1 MRRAFLLRALA
12 LFMVHAVAGCYQEA
26 GGSPW
31 STEPEISPLPARR
44 SDRALALRATSSLP
58 LTMIAPTSPA
68 DAPATPTRSAA
79 EQGQS
84 FITPGGPEIP
94 SRSAGGRSGFT
105 TFSLPTHTPTARP
118 PTVDEV
124 SEECV
129 HTVLGGDT
137 LYDIAIDHGTT
148 VNAMIKAN
156 PSLSRDNTM
165 IRPGQ
170 RLVIASCPEL
180 QGRFDEPTPLPP
192 PDTPVPLV
200 VVTSL
205 PEGYRMH
212 VVSSGDTLYSI
223 ALTYGRTTSALIDAN
238 DLLDPDRLEVGQ
250 EILIPPRN

>member
-12 LFMVHAVAGCYQEA
+12 ILMVYALAGCYQEA

-31 STEPEISPLPARR
+31 SSEPEITPLPARR
-44 SDRALALRATSSLP
+44 SERSLALRATSSLP
-58 LTMIAPTSPA
+58 LTVIAPTSPA
-68 DAPATPTRSAA
+68 DAPATPTLSADA
-79 EQGQS
+79 GGQD

-94 SRSAGGRSGFT
+94 SRQAGGGSGFT
-105 TFSLPTHTPTARP
+105 TFSLPTHTPTPRP

-124 SEECV
+124 SPECV

-137 LYDIAIDHGTT
+137 LYDIAIDNDTS
-148 VNAMIKAN
+148 VNAMIAAN

-180 QGRFDEPTPLPP
+180 QDRYAEPTPLPRP
-192 PDTPVPLV
+192 VTPVPLV

-205 PEGYRMH
+205 PEGYRLH

-223 ALTYGRTTSALIDAN
+223 ALNYGRTTSALIEAN
-238 DLLDPDRLEVGQ
+238 ELTDPDRLEVGQ

>member
-1 MRRAFLLRALA
+1 MRRTLLLRALA
-12 LFMVHAVAGCYQEA
+12 ILMVYALAGCYREA

-31 STEPEISPLPARR
+31 STEPEITPLPARR
-44 SDRALALRATSSLP
+44 SERALALRATSSLP
-58 LTMIAPTSPA
+58 LTVIAPTSPA
-68 DAPATPTRSAA
+68 DAPATPTQSAEA
-79 EQGQS
+79 GGQD

-94 SRSAGGRSGFT
+94 SRQAGGGSGFT
-105 TFSLPTHTPTARP
+105 TFSLPTHTPTPRP

-124 SEECV
+124 SPECV

-137 LYDIAIDHGTT
+137 LYDIAIDNDTS
-148 VNAMIKAN
+148 VNAMIAAN
-156 PSLSRDNTM
+156 PSLSRDHTM

-180 QGRFDEPTPLPP
+180 QDRYAEPTPLPRP
-192 PDTPVPLV
+192 VTPVPLA

-205 PEGYRMH
+205 PEGYGLH

-223 ALTYGRTTSALIDAN
+223 ALNYGRTTSALIEAN
-238 DLLDPDRLEVGQ
+238 ELTDPDRLEVGQ